1 MNDVCKLRA
10 FEGLENG
17 LEVLGQK
24 ERVSGKKE
32 RVGGK
37 WAKNVFKVENSGCLF
52 RSCLNLAIK
61 NWYVPL
67 SLHCY
72 RSGHNKV
79 LGNNE

>member
-17 LEVLGQK
+17 LEVLGQE

-37 WAKNVFKVENSGCLF
+37 WAN
-52 RSCLNLAIK
+52 
-61 NWYVPL
+61 YVL
-67 SLHCY
+67 IE
-72 RSGHNKV
+72 V
-79 LGNNE
+79 T